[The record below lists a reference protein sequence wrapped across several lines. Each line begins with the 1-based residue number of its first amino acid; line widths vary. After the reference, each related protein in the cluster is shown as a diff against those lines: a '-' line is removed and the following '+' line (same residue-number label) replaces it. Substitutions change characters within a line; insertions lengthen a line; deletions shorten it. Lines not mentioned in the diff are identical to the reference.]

1 MKIMPYENS
10 LKSQKERASNTR
22 LAYNEKGGRNEP
34 IQNYDDKVNKV
45 KVTWS
50 HQNDKKVSEKVLY

>member
-1 MKIMPYENS
+1 MPYEHS
-10 LKSQKERASNTR
+10 LRSQKERASDAK
-22 LAYNEKGGRNEP
+22 LAYNEKSSPNEP

-50 HQNDKKVSEKVLY
+50 RQNDKKVSEKVLY